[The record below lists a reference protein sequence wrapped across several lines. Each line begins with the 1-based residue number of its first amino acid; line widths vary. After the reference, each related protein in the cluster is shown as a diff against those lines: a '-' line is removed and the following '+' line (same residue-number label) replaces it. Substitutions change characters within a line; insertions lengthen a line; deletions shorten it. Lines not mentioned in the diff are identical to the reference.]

1 MTSSEAGSKKKE
13 YDNENEQRIK
23 KEYSIK
29 LSATEEV
36 VELTPDFIELKQ
48 DIIKVFRL
56 RDSLAS
62 QVRFLK
68 TDFIVD
74 QIDNANGE
82 SCFAV
87 VSVFGSILAHIY
99 PSKIERLYTPER
111 IAAFKKGKRYWQSK
125 ELNKVRRRQ
134 YKAIGKKETRV
145 FITQTALANLIKF
158 KDEHNLKKQ
167 KMAIENALE
176 KMYSEAA

>member
-1 MTSSEAGSKKKE
+1 MKTNKE
-13 YDNENEQRIK
+13 LK
-23 KEYSIK
+23 TEYSIQ
-29 LSATEEV
+29 LNATKEV
-36 VELTPDFIELKQ
+36 AELTYDFIELKQ
-48 DIIKVFRL
+48 EIIKVFRL

-74 QIDNANGE
+74 EIDNANGE

-134 YKAIGKKETRV
+134 YKAIGKKEIRV

-158 KDEHNLKKQ
+158 KDEHNLKTQ
-167 KMAIENALE
+167 DMAIENALE
-176 KMYSEAA
+176 NMYSEAA